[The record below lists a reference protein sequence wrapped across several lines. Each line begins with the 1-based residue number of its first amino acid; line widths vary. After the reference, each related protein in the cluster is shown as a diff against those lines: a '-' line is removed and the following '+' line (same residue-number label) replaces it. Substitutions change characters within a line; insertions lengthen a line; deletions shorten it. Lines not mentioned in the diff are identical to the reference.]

1 MAMTVLDANEL
12 KVFSGNAHPQLAQD
26 VCEYLGIPLGE
37 SEAFK
42 FANDNTFV
50 RISENIRE
58 RDVFIVQPTVAP
70 TNDNLMELL
79 IMIDACKRASAGRI
93 TAVISYYGYGR
104 TDKKDQ
110 PRVPITAR
118 LVADLISTAGA
129 DRVLTLDLHA
139 GQIQGFFNIP
149 VDELTAEPILSNYF
163 FAKGLED
170 LVLVAVDFG
179 ISKRARDMAERLG
192 VPVAVIEK
200 RRTGNDDRSETLNV
214 IGDVRGKR
222 ALTFDDEI
230 LTGGTIVNAANAL
243 LDAGVTEVFCCA
255 THPVFSP
262 AAPKLLGE
270 SAFKEVVVTDSVPLT
285 AAQKTSNLTV
295 LSVAPLMGEAI
306 KRIHEGRS
314 VGELFQ

>member
-1 MAMTVLDANEL
+1 MLNENEL
-12 KVFSGNAHPQLAQD
+12 KVFSGNAHPQLAND
-26 VCEYLGIPLGE
+26 VCRYLGIPLGE

-50 RISENIRE
+50 RIRENIRE
-58 RDVFIVQPTVAP
+58 RDVFIVQPTMAP
-70 TNDNLMELL
+70 TNDNLMEML

-163 FAKGLED
+163 VEKGLDD

-200 RRTGNDDRSETLNV
+200 AAHRQQRPLRDPQRHRRRQGQARPHLRRRNPHRRHHRQRRQRPDGRRRNRSLLLRHPSRLLA
-214 IGDVRGKR
+214 RG
-222 ALTFDDEI
+222 
-230 LTGGTIVNAANAL
+230 
-243 LDAGVTEVFCCA
+243 
-255 THPVFSP
+255 PQ
-262 AAPKLLGE
+262 AP
-270 SAFKEVVVTDSVPLT
+270 
-285 AAQKTSNLTV
+285 
-295 LSVAPLMGEAI
+295 
-306 KRIHEGRS
+306 R
-314 VGELFQ
+314 